1 MTERKS
7 LYCKSNP
14 GNASFLFG
22 VGGTTISSPH
32 STITLSVQRPDGI
45 AGGEMEGMQC
55 FWIAQIHNLGRALLP
70 PSPNFNSRLHTIH
83 KGEKIGLTKV
93 AVEILLHSGMNDQK
107 LHLREFRWFFLKKR
121 EENESH
127 QALVYFWDAVANSCI
142 NSILGIHS
150 FAFYLLWKEK
160 TQSRINKKC

>member
-32 STITLSVQRPDGI
+32 PTITLSVQRPDGI
-45 AGGEMEGMQC
+45 PGGEMEGMQC
-55 FWIAQIHNLGRALLP
+55 FWIAQIHNLGRALP
-70 PSPNFNSRLHTIH
+70 PSLSQFLFSIAHNPQ
-83 KGEKIGLTKV
+83 GEKIGLTKV
-93 AVEILLHSGMNDQK
+93 AVEILLHSMKDQK
-107 LHLREFRWFFLKKR
+107 LHLREFRWFFFKKR

-127 QALVYFWDAVANSCI
+127 QALVYLGTSLQILVLILFW
-142 NSILGIHS
+142 GYIH
-150 FAFYLLWKEK
+150 LLLTCYEK
-160 TQSRINKKC
+160 KRRNNVSTKKC